1 MANNNSNKNDHLVPA
16 ASPALENLK
25 QQVVAEVGVAGRPVN
40 PASYAQALDQLKY
53 EVATEVGVPL
63 QQGYN
68 GHLTARETGKIGG
81 HMGGHIGGQ
90 MVKRMIALAEQQLS
104 GR

>member
-1 MANNNSNKNDHLVPA
+1 MANNTSNSEHLVPA

-25 QQVVAEVGVAGRPVN
+25 QQVVAEVGIAGRKVN
-40 PASYAQALDQLKY
+40 PAQYNQALDQVKY
-53 EVATEVGVPL
+53 EVATEIGVPL

-68 GHLTARETGKIGG
+68 GNLTAKQTGSIGG

-90 MVKRMIALAEQQLS
+90 MVKRLISLAESHLTGQ
-104 GR
+104 